1 MDKEIVTTG
10 LTWTYFIV
18 TAAVILINMV
28 LGILITTS
36 KVKPTRVLGISII
49 LSTAA
54 WGIRFAFYLFQMSAS
69 ELQIYNSQTW
79 VNLAIILIG
88 IADIVLLCRY
98 MHKNYGKRKI
108 YIPVLILRLVPQTL
122 GTFLIILVVNGLHL
136 FKRDG
141 GIHITLMTSVVALA
155 TSVAIN
161 IIIIRVFYGNR
172 MREKVVPGYWK
183 CHVVTF
189 FWTVITSLFNI
200 YEFHIILYGQDHRD
214 APIVEMWRT
223 NGENISRLVSIIG
236 ALIALIM
243 PVYIYM
249 KVNRVSHYGV
259 TDKEEPAYESAGAL
273 PETEE

>member
-36 KVKPTRVLGISII
+36 KVKPTRILGIGII
-49 LSTAA
+49 LSTVA

-69 ELQIYNSQTW
+69 ELQIYNIQTW
-79 VNLAIILIG
+79 VNLAIFLIG
-88 IADIVLLCRY
+88 IADTVLLCRY
-98 MHKNYGKRKI
+98 MHKTYGKRKI
-108 YIPVLILRLVPQTL
+108 YIPVLILHLVPQTL

-141 GIHITLMTSVVALA
+141 GIHITLMTSVVSLA
-155 TSVAIN
+155 TAVAIN
-161 IIIIRVFYGNR
+161 IIMIRVFYGNR

-183 CHVVTF
+183 YRVITF
-189 FWTVITSLFNI
+189 FWTVVTSLFSI
-200 YEFHIILYGQDHRD
+200 YEIYIILYSQDHRD

-249 KVNRVSHYGV
+249 KVSRVSHYGV
-259 TDKEEPAYESAGAL
+259 TDKDEPAYESAESL
-273 PETEE
+273 PETED